1 MSKRR
6 LDIDGG
12 ATKKQRE
19 DEGGIIPGKKM
30 NPHSGEVWRGTQQ
43 EAQSYIVYC

>member
-12 ATKKQRE
+12 STKKQRE

-30 NPHSGEVWRGTQQ
+30 NPHSGEMEKRRVSRKYN
-43 EAQSYIVYC
+43 SFC